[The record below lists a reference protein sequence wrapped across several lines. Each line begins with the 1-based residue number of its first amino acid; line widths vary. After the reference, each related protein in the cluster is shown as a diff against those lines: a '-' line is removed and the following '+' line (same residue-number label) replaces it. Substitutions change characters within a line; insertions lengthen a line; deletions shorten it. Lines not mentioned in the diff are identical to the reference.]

1 MNGTA
6 VAGAGYLVRGF
17 GLITKPGIRRYVII
31 PLLINTLIFSLLI
44 WFSASQ
50 FDHLIEWLLPDW
62 LQWLEWL
69 LWPVFALSVVIVVL
83 FTFTLLANLIGAP
96 FNGLLAEVVE
106 YHLTGKRPESPY
118 GFWKDILLSIQS
130 ELKKLTYFVSRSI
143 PLLIL
148 FVIPGI
154 NLAAP
159 FIWLIFN
166 AWMLGLQYLDYPMG
180 NHGLTSDRQRALVKE
195 KRLMALG
202 FGSATMVLLMIPLL
216 NFLAMPIAVAG
227 ATAMWV
233 ETFSGGSSTK

>member
-6 VAGAGYLVRGF
+6 VAGAGYLLRGF

-31 PLLINTLIFSLLI
+31 PLMINTIIFSLLI

-50 FDHLIEWLLPDW
+50 FDRLIEWLLPNW

-69 LWPVFALSVVIVVL
+69 LWPLFAFSVVIVVL

-106 YHLTGKRPESPY
+106 YHLTGRRPESPF
-118 GFWKDILLSIQS
+118 GFWKDTLLSIQS
-130 ELKKLTYFVSRSI
+130 ELKKLAYFASRSI

-148 FVIPGI
+148 FLIPGI

-159 FIWLIFN
+159 IIWLIFN
-166 AWMLGLQYLDYPMG
+166 AWMLGLEYLDYPMG

-195 KRLMALG
+195 NRLMALG
-202 FGSATMVLLMIPLL
+202 FGGAAMILLMIPIL
-216 NFLAMPIAVAG
+216 NFLGMPIAVAG
-227 ATAMWV
+227 ATALWV
-233 ETFSGGSSTK
+233 ERLSGAHSTV